1 MTGPNQTSSDQGP
14 TKDFEGDRLRQRLLA
29 VERRAETLRTRERL
43 FGVAILVALVL
54 AAISAFTPQLLAVG
68 GDEVE
73 LTALSAERFILK
85 DSEGNTRGGWSVD
98 PEGNSRLTIQDRQGR
113 TRLSFSVLSSG
124 SPGLSLTNA
133 NGRSRA
139 ALALLPDETVNLVF
153 ADGAGVPRTM
163 LGLSRADAPVLLFAN
178 ADSETKISIGLD
190 GYGEPNIVL
199 PESGLPELPPDGGS

>member
-1 MTGPNQTSSDQGP
+1 MTGPNQTPSDKGP
-14 TKDFEGDRLRQRLLA
+14 TKDLEGDRLRQRLLA
-29 VERRAETLRTRERL
+29 VERRAETLRARERL

-54 AAISAFTPQLLAVG
+54 SAISAFTPQLLAVG

-73 LTALSAERFILK
+73 LASLSAERFILR
-85 DSEGNTRGGWSVD
+85 DTEGNIRGGWSVD
-98 PEGNSRLTIQDRQGR
+98 AEGDSRLTISDRQGR
-113 TRLSFSVLSSG
+113 TRMSFSVLSSG
-124 SPGLSLTNA
+124 SPGLSLSNA

-163 LGLSRADAPVLLFAN
+163 LGLSRADAPVLLFAD
-178 ADSETKISIGLD
+178 ADSDMRISIGLD

-199 PESGLPELPPDGGS
+199 PESGSPDQTPEGGS